1 MNTGQSLLSIGAL
14 LILSLSILRVNNGI
28 LSSDSVMQDS
38 KIGVLATSIGTSLIE
53 EASKKA
59 FDEVSVDDAVLDK
72 SNLTSPYSLGPSWGE
87 TPDTYNDFDDYNGY
101 LAVDTI
107 YSIDFRMSCDVC
119 YVDPYNVDG
128 KEPDKTWHKKM
139 TVSITSSFITDTLR
153 YSTVYSYWH
162 FR

>member
-1 MNTGQSLLSIGAL
+1 MNTGQSLLSIGAML
-14 LILSLSILRVNNGI
+14 LLSLSILRVNNGI

-38 KIGVLATSIGTSLIE
+38 KIGVLATSLGTSLME

-72 SNLTSPYSLGPSWGE
+72 NSLTSPYSLGPSWGE
-87 TPDTYNDFDDYNGY
+87 TPDNYDDFDDYSGY
-101 LAVDTI
+101 VAVDTV

-128 KEPDKTWHKKM
+128 KETNKTWHKKM